1 MWTEED
7 TVVPA
12 GHTMTY
18 KETLHIATNDF
29 FFKLLLPGWALGLT
43 DRLRKVKVGFEE
55 LRVCQKT
62 KTKKFHACSYPE
74 IITCV
79 RCILLK

>member
-1 MWTEED
+1 M
-7 TVVPA
+7 VVPP

-55 LRVCQKT
+55 LRVSHP
-62 KTKKFHACSYPE
+62 KKKSHTCS
-74 IITCV
+74 
-79 RCILLK
+79 